1 MKSQGMAG
9 ERFDVMVVGTGFGG
23 SVTAARLAEGGMR
36 VVMLER
42 GPWWG
47 PAGDALATDP
57 TIRRRWPRGLQGSR
71 KFIRNVRVARGRASR
86 ELQLNAD
93 GLFELHRFEQLI
105 TLTGSGVGGGSLI
118 YTNIQSQPA
127 PEFF

>member
-1 MKSQGMAG
+1 MDA

-36 VVMLER
+36 VLMLER

-47 PAGDALATDP
+47 PAGETLASDP
-57 TIRRRWPRGLQGSR
+57 SIRRRWPRGVRGSR
-71 KFIRNVRVARGRASR
+71 KFLRNVRVARGRVGR
-86 ELQLNAD
+86 ELMLHDD
-93 GLFELHRFEQLI
+93 GLFEFHRLEQLLAV
-105 TLTGSGVGGGSLI
+105 TSSGVGGGSLV
-118 YTNIQSQPA
+118 YTNILAQPG